1 MELNVRIQ
9 KSLILDFDLA
19 SAKQSALEDW
29 KIDIERELM
38 DGPIPEKD
46 GEAEDEE
53 KQGKRAR
60 GSDQDQLEGIKE
72 NQDEED
78 ALQAKSS
85 APNRNS
91 GDINHSSEGEEGAN
105 QDRKV
110 FEEDSIL
117 KDGPDTVEYER
128 LSEFFFD
135 LCLSWCQHLD
145 IETYIF
151 FLNGIFL
158 NITNGSHVNVS
169 VFREIEDIE
178 VLSVEFFNRLLAYR
192 NKCEESLQKGLTY
205 AEWYA

>member
-91 GDINHSSEGEEGAN
+91 GDINTDQKLYYNGKGGSQGLNKGFDADKLLGGAGAKN
-105 QDRKV
+105 TGGGAGGSTNLTSGTYGHIPNTQGNNGGSGFV
-110 FEEDSIL
+110 IL
-117 KDGPDTVEYER
+117 R
-128 LSEFFFD
+128 I
-135 LCLSWCQHLD
+135 HLD
-145 IETYIF
+145 
-151 FLNGIFL
+151 
-158 NITNGSHVNVS
+158 
-169 VFREIEDIE
+169 DA
-178 VLSVEFFNRLLAYR
+178 FNPYSA
-192 NKCEESLQKGLTY
+192 SL
-205 AEWYA
+205 